1 MKPATFQNQ
10 TNMTSITPA
19 TSTVLETRR
28 RVDGVTTVKAD
39 LIQPGASAIA
49 PKEPLRVS
57 GLLDRLYEFD
67 ELTPALGRTYPT
79 LQLRDLLHHEKA
91 DELIR
96 DLAIVISRR
105 GVVFFK
111 NQDL

>member
-1 MKPATFQNQ
+1 MAFIGT
-10 TNMTSITPA
+10 A
-19 TSTVLETRR
+19 TSTVLETRG

-57 GLLDRLYEFD
+57 GLLDSLYEFD

-79 LQLRDLLHHEKA
+79 CATK
-91 DELIR
+91 
-96 DLAIVISRR
+96 RR
-105 GVVFFK
+105 T
-111 NQDL
+111 N

>member
-1 MKPATFQNQ
+1 M
-10 TNMTSITPA
+10 
-19 TSTVLETRR
+19 
-28 RVDGVTTVKAD
+28 DGVTTVKAD

-79 LQLRDLLHHEKA
+79 LQLRDLLHNKLCTYYERTIQ
-91 DELIR
+91 ER
-96 DLAIVISRR
+96 DPYSKSSLASS
-105 GVVFFK
+105 
-111 NQDL
+111 